1 MKVPICV
8 LDNAWIYRLR
18 LAKAIRRESNY
29 GPDGTEL
36 PWMWHVTYCNG
47 SPVLWLRREVAYWRT
62 SCSPFSL
69 SFRLVDAG
77 NGTRYWTTERPRAGT
92 SNYQAVRRACRERG
106 LLFEDPDFPPGP
118 RALYHHKKPPLH
130 PIVWMRPSEMC
141 QRPKFIADGTGG
153 NRAEGSRFD
162 VEPGELGDTWLLA
175 AVSSLTLTPRFLD
188 RVVPPEQNFDNTTY
202 CGLFSHSAKEMS
214 SVKLGFTRAAVKI
227 PGFSTSRDE

>member
-1 MKVPICV
+1 MPHASILKNGHKNGGANGYVKSNGHVKTNGHVP
-8 LDNAWIYRLR
+8 NG
-18 LAKAIRRESNY
+18 
-29 GPDGTEL
+29 GPPGRQ
-36 PWMWHVTYCNG
+36 WMNG
-47 SPVLWLRREVAYWRT
+47 IT
-62 SCSPFSL
+62 L
-69 SFRLVDAG
+69 SRPDDKQSTLS
-77 NGTRYWTTERPRAGT
+77 RYWTTERPRAGT

-202 CGLFSHSAKEMS
+202 CGLFSLSKAYALLKSFIAHVIPDYAINATLHSHLTH
-214 SVKLGFTRAAVKI
+214 KLLG
-227 PGFSTSRDE
+227 D

>member
-1 MKVPICV
+1 MKAPICV
-8 LDNAWIYRLR
+8 LDNAWICGAS
-18 LAKAIRRESNY
+18 LAKAIRRELNY
-29 GPDGTEL
+29 GSDGTEL

-47 SPVLWLRREVAYWRT
+47 SLVRWLRREVAYWRT

-202 CGLFSHSAKEMS
+202 CGLFR
-214 SVKLGFTRAAVKI
+214 SV
-227 PGFSTSRDE
+227 EW